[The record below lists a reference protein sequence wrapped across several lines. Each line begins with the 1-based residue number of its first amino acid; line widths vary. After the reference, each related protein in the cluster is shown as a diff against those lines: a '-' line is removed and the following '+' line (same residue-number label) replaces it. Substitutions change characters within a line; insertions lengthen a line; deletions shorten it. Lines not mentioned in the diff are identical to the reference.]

1 MLAEFVLDVA
11 DLKLWLVAGLFA
23 ISFFTLV
30 WPFLKGLPNKLSKA
44 VDWLSF
50 VDPNAPAPAPAPAD
64 PNGTGSDKPAPTG
77 INEYLNMIKETAP
90 NASYSVW
97 WDYAEQ
103 GMTQAQVAIEE
114 AKLARKGDSE

>member
-30 WPFLKGLPNKLSKA
+30 WPFLKGLPGKA
-44 VDWLSF
+44 TNWQPDWLSF
-50 VDPNAPAPAPAPAD
+50 DDPDNGPAPVD
-64 PNGTGSDKPAPTG
+64 PNGTGSDKPAPTR
-77 INEYLNMIKETAP
+77 INEYLTTIKETAP
-90 NASYSVW
+90 NASFHVW
-97 WDYAEQ
+97 WGYAEL

>member
-11 DLKLWLVAGLFA
+11 DLKLWLVVGLFA
-23 ISFFTLV
+23 ISFFTLA
-30 WPFLKGLPNKLSKA
+30 WPFLTGLPEKLSKA
-44 VDWLSF
+44 VGWLAG
-50 VDPNAPAPAPAPAD
+50 DPAAPTPTD
-64 PNGTGSDKPAPTG
+64 PNGTGSDKPAPVG

-90 NASYSVW
+90 NASFHVW
-97 WDYAEQ
+97 WGYAEL

>member
-30 WPFLKGLPNKLSKA
+30 WPFLKGLPDKISKA
-44 VDWLSF
+44 GDWLSF
-50 VDPNAPAPAPAPAD
+50 VDTTNPVDPTPVD

-97 WDYAEQ
+97 WDYAER

>member
-1 MLAEFVLDVA
+1 MLAEITLDIA
-11 DLKLWLVAGLFA
+11 DMKIWLVAGLFA

-30 WPFLKGLPNKLSKA
+30 WPLLKSLPAKASKA

-50 VDPNAPAPAPAPAD
+50 VDPAAPAPAD
-64 PNGTGSDKPAPTG
+64 PNGTGSDKPAPIG

-90 NASYSVW
+90 NADYEVW
-97 WDYAEQ
+97 WDYAER

-114 AKLARKGDSE
+114 AKLARKGGAE